1 MHIDLLEHLRCPRG
15 HEESWLVAAF
25 DRMAGR
31 HVVEGRLGCPVCEA
45 SYPIVAGV
53 ARFDEVSGRG
63 TDRREPA
70 PGATDEGEVFRAAA
84 LLGLADGRGVAML
97 SGSWCNH
104 AAQIVAV
111 VADVHLLL
119 LDPDVRPEAEDSGTI
134 SAIVAPGRLPLA
146 AGSLIGAALDE
157 GEATPERLAD
167 AVRALRDG
175 RRLVAPAAAPRPE
188 GVAELARDERQWVA
202 ERRTAPR
209 LVTLG
214 RGGPA

>member
-53 ARFDEVSGRG
+53 ARFDE
-63 TDRREPA
+63 RRESDPHEPSSA
-70 PGATDEGEVFRAAA
+70 AADEGEAFRAAA

-97 SGSWCNH
+97 SGSWCRH
-104 AAQIVAV
+104 AAKIVAV

-175 RRLVAPAAAPRPE
+175 GRLVAPAAAPRPE
-188 GVAELARDERQWVA
+188 GVSELARDERQWVA